1 MLCGGAGGGGLRQ
14 KKRVVHLTARLP
26 LVAWL
31 VPTEHLPNSIEVN
44 YLTVAKDCHKK
55 SFVDTLVMSRK

>member
-26 LVAWL
+26 LAAWL
-31 VPTEHLPNSIEVN
+31 VPTEHLPYSIEVN
-44 YLTVAKDCHKK
+44 YLTVAKDFHQKYY
-55 SFVDTLVMSRK
+55 VDILIMSRK